1 MAIYTKLNREQLQ
14 NILLNYKL
22 GNLKNFKGIEEGIEN
37 TNYFIETE
45 KGKYILTVY
54 EKRVNNEDLPFF
66 SKLMLDLSKNNFV
79 CPKPISNKNNSY
91 ISDLNN
97 KKFMIVSYLEGASKS
112 SLSPTECK
120 VVGKEI
126 AKFHQI
132 TKNFNFKRQNDLSV
146 KSWRRIFTQVKDR
159 CNKIHPDLPKLI
171 EANLINI
178 EKNWPK
184 NLPSGIIHADLFS
197 DNIFFKNNK
206 FSGFIDFY
214 FSCNDF
220 YAFEIAICFNA
231 LCFDGVKQNLSFN
244 VTKAKNLMNGYNE
257 VRKITKDEKNAIKVL
272 SQGAALRFLLTRVF
286 DYINKVDDA
295 VVKIKDP
302 EEYLKRLE
310 FHKNAKSFEDYL
322 I

>member
-1 MAIYTKLNREQLQ
+1 MAIYTKLDREQIS

-22 GNLKNFKGIEEGIEN
+22 GKLKKFDGIKEGIEN
-37 TNYFIETE
+37 TNYFVETE
-45 KGKYILTVY
+45 KGKYILTIY
-54 EKRVNNEDLPFF
+54 EKRVKSEDLPFF
-66 SKLMLDLSKNNFV
+66 SKLMLELSKKNFI
-79 CPKPISNKNNSY
+79 CPKPILNKKDSY
-91 ISDLNN
+91 ISNLNE
-97 KKFMIVSYLEGASKS
+97 KEFMIVSFLEGKSKHN
-112 SLSPTECK
+112 LSPSECK
-120 VVGKEI
+120 IIGNET
-126 AKFHQI
+126 ARFHQI
-132 TKNFNFKRQNDLSV
+132 TKGFSFKRENSLSV
-146 KSWRRIFTQVKDR
+146 KSWRRIFTQVKDK

-178 EKNWPK
+178 EKEWPK
-184 NLPSGIIHADLFS
+184 SLPTGIIHADLFT

-231 LCFDGVKQNLSFN
+231 LCFDGIKQNLSFN
-244 VTKAKNLMNGYNE
+244 ATKAKKFMEGYNE
-257 VRKITKDEKNAIKVL
+257 VRKISNEERKAIKVL

-286 DYINKVDDA
+286 DYINTVDNAIVKV
-295 VVKIKDP
+295 KDP